1 MRFKKHII
9 TLIALGLLSPGFA
22 QVDLINK
29 VKDNQS
35 ENAKE
40 GFQWE
45 SVVDVE
51 RMAVENQGASGTCW
65 SYSSNSFLESEMAR
79 MGKEP
84 VDLSEMFIVRKVYE
98 DKAEKYVRMH
108 GNLNFGQGGALPDVI
123 DMYGKY
129 GTLPESVYQGLNYGL
144 DYNRHG
150 EMEAILKG
158 MLDAVI
164 ANKNRQLTP
173 VWKEAFASV
182 LDVYL
187 GKQPS
192 EFMYNGKKY
201 TPQTFASE
209 VVGLDADDYV
219 QLTSF
224 QHHKLY
230 EPCVIMVP
238 DNWSSGI
245 SYNVGMEDMID
256 VIDHALRK
264 GYSVAWATDVSEKY
278 FSWKNGI
285 AYVPEKDY
293 ADMTAEEKE
302 QMFSG
307 PKMEKEI
314 SERMRQEA
322 YDNYTTTDDHGMQIV
337 GISKDQNGK
346 EWYLVK
352 NSWGTNNDY
361 EGYLYVSKNYVRYK
375 TLSFLLHKE
384 AIPAGLRGKLKLKA

>member
-1 MRFKKHII
+1 MNSKQ
-9 TLIALGLLSPGFA
+9 LIMGLVVCCLAWTATA

-40 GFQWE
+40 GFQWT

-51 RMAVENQGASGTCW
+51 RLAVENQGASGTCW

-79 MGKEP
+79 VGKEP

-98 DKAEKYVRMH
+98 DKADRYVRMH
-108 GNLNFGQGGALPDVI
+108 GNLNFGQGGALPDVV
-123 DMYGKY
+123 DMYEKY
-129 GTLPESVYQGLNYGL
+129 GVVPESAYQGLNYGTA
-144 DYNRHG
+144 YNRHG
-150 EMEAILKG
+150 EMEAILRG
-158 MLDAVI
+158 VLDAVI

-173 VWKEAFASV
+173 VWKKAYSSI

-187 GKQPS
+187 GEQP
-192 EFMYNGKKY
+192 EKFDYEGKTY
-201 TPQTFASE
+201 TPSSFAKE

-219 QLTSF
+219 QLTAWT
-224 QHHKLY
+224 HHDLY

-245 SYNVGMEDMID
+245 SYNVAMDD
-256 VIDHALRK
+256 LTTVVDYALQN
-264 GYSVAWATDVSEKY
+264 GYSISWATDVSEKY

-285 AYVPEKDY
+285 AYVPAKPLKEMSD
-293 ADMTAEEKE
+293 EERE
-302 QMFSG
+302 NMFNG
-307 PKMEKEI
+307 PQPEMDITME
-314 SERMRQEA
+314 MRQEA

-352 NSWGTNNDY
+352 NSWGTSNDY
-361 EGYLYVSKNYVRYK
+361 EGYLYVSKNYLKYK
-375 TLSFLLHKE
+375 SLSLLLHKE
-384 AIPAGLRGKLKLKA
+384 AIPANIRGKLSL